1 MKLYRYLLIT
11 CLLSV
16 CLVSVGQEVK
26 LIPFESNGLWGFMNE
41 TKDKIVILPEF
52 DEIKKYEG
60 QDGWFQVTKGGL
72 RGLMDPMGKI
82 IIKPEFDEIT
92 KYEGQ
97 DGWFQ
102 VNKGGKWRL
111 IDPGRW

>member
-52 DEIKKYEG
+52 NGAGE
-60 QDGWFQVTKGGL
+60 FSSGL
-72 RGLMDPMGKI
+72 CPVKIGDKWGMINTLGEI
-82 IIKPEFDEIT
+82 IIKPKFDEIK